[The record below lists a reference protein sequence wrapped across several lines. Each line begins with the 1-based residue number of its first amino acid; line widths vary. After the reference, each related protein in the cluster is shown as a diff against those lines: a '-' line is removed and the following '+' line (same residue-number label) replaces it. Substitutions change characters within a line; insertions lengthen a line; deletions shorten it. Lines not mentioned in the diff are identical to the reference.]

1 MIRFLLAL
9 LALAFALPLSP
20 PASAHQQKTAITIV
34 EHNPRSDMLE
44 VVHRIPLHDAE
55 HALKLRGDPA
65 PDVIEDLESRRAFVL
80 YAAERF
86 SIVVDGEELELSV
99 IGSEIEGGSI
109 VVYQEGPSP
118 GIGSELT
125 IQSQVLTDIWAR
137 QVNRVNVGGGTD
149 PQTLVFTGGEPAKSA
164 VLD

>member
-1 MIRFLLAL
+1 MIRLLPALLLLLLAI
-9 LALAFALPLSP
+9 

-34 EHNPRSDMLE
+34 EHNPRSGMLE

-65 PDVIEDLESRRAFVL
+65 PDVIEDLESRRAFVR
-80 YAAERF
+80 YAANRF
-86 SIVVDGEELELSV
+86 SIVANGSEIDLTL

-109 VVYQEGPSP
+109 VIYQEGASP
-118 GIGSELT
+118 GVGVELT

-149 PQTLVFTGGEPAKSA
+149 PETLVFTGGEPPKSA
-164 VLD
+164 VLN